1 MISMIIGRKPM
12 GFNLI
17 ERDKRMLEKLRISV
31 VTLALLFGASLS
43 LAACDNND
51 GPMEE
56 AGEAMDDAA
65 DDMGDAI
72 EDATDN

>member
-1 MISMIIGRKPM
+1 
-12 GFNLI
+12 
-17 ERDKRMLEKLRISV
+17 MLEKLRVSV
-31 VTLALLFGASLS
+31 VTIALMFGASIGLS
-43 LAACDNND
+43 ACDNND

-72 EDATDN
+72 DDATN